1 MVGALAGQTN
11 QTLLEL
17 NKRGLELL
25 GSGNYNDSLGYFD
38 GALAISQDNA
48 QVLDN
53 KGFALYALGN
63 FSGALYYYDRAL
75 AIEPNFTGA
84 LNDKEAA
91 LLRLGNQLLKS
102 ASYSDAIVYYDI
114 VLATR

>member
-1 MVGALAGQTN
+1 MNL
-11 QTLLEL
+11 
-17 NKRGLELL
+17 
-25 GSGNYNDSLGYFD
+25 LGYFD

-84 LNDKEAA
+84 LNDKECSSFKAW
-91 LLRLGNQLLKS
+91 
-102 ASYSDAIVYYDI
+102 
-114 VLATR
+114 